1 MVFIAQQW
9 LNLIETIQRLIEAGS
24 TQHKALFTSIAAS
37 TQIVLILRLAGNL
50 SCATKQGRRWH
61 MYSREVKTISCT
73 FRFFMRWID
82 VPVFVF
88 QFARFFSSSL
98 LWLPLLDHGNGSFPL
113 LYRSGTSIFKMP
125 LYSLTL
131 FIVVCIARQWATLIK
146 RNCDLLS
153 LSPLCTE
160 RLVYCTCKT
169 SIFIEFRIISDRK
182 LMKNKWVYYT
192 SRYSCILLGIA
203 KPRPIKEVP

>member
-1 MVFIAQQW
+1 MHLQVFY
-9 LNLIETIQRLIEAGS
+9 
-24 TQHKALFTSIAAS
+24 ALHRCTCFRVPI
-37 TQIVLILRLAGNL
+37 
-50 SCATKQGRRWH
+50 CA
-61 MYSREVKTISCT
+61 
-73 FRFFMRWID
+73 
-82 VPVFVF
+82 
-88 QFARFFSSSL
+88 FFSSSL

-169 SIFIEFRIISDRK
+169 SIFIEFRIINDRK
-182 LMKNKWVYYT
+182 LMKNKLVGLYYT

-203 KPRPIKEVP
+203 KPRPIKEVPQLYL